1 MDDPKDKQVGGTHYK
16 DMAIQPVDVIE
27 ANFTKEEVIGY
38 YRGNAVKYLLRAGN
52 KTGNSFGQELAKAV
66 HYCELLIAY
75 RNKVENNEKG

>member
-1 MDDPKDKQVGGTHYK
+1 MEDPKNKQVGGTHYK

-27 ANFTKEEVIGY
+27 ANFTKEEVTGY

-52 KTGNSFGQELAKAV
+52 KTGNPFGQELAKTV